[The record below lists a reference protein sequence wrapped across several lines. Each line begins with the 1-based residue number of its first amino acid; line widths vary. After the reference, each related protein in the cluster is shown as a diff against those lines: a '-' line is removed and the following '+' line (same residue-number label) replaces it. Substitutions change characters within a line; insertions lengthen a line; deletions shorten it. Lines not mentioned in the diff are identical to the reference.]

1 MISGQRKYDSWI
13 KDIKSIDGVLSMEK
27 KEEFKPYVPAER
39 NMPELTPVSIILGMK
54 FPGEDDMLARAVTFF
69 QKLERYGW
77 VERK

>member
-1 MISGQRKYDSWI
+1 
-13 KDIKSIDGVLSMEK
+13 MEK

-77 VERK
+77 V

>member
-1 MISGQRKYDSWI
+1 
-13 KDIKSIDGVLSMEK
+13 MEK

-54 FPGEDDMLARAVTFF
+54 FPGEDDMLAQAVTFF

-77 VERK
+77 VARK